1 MKTTLS
7 KLVRSL
13 LLIAALGA
21 FTAGTAQAG
30 PMHKAAELTQQA
42 HDVLKDD
49 ATTDKGG
56 HRIAAMKLLKQA
68 IDEINAGVEF
78 DKTHDSVNEGKKR
91 KKNN

>member
-7 KLVRSL
+7 KITRSL
-13 LLIAALGA
+13 LVLTALGA
-21 FTAGTAQAG
+21 FTAATAQAG

-49 ATTDKGG
+49 ATADKGG

-68 IDEINAGVEF
+68 IDEINAGVEY
-78 DKTHDSVNEGKKR
+78 DKTHTGPNEGKKN